1 MTINTITGTISP
13 DQLGATMMHEHIIV
27 AWDGTFLDST
37 LPFDW
42 QAIENEA
49 VDKLIAV
56 KEHGV
61 HTFVDM
67 TTIEMGRDVEF
78 LRRIAE
84 RAEINLIFATGVFA
98 DAYGI
103 PHYFRELSE
112 DDIAEIYVK
121 EIQDGVGPAKV
132 RAGVIKLATGDKT
145 LTDLEVTVT
154 RAVAKAQQATGVPV
168 LTHTGRGGGGVDQI
182 TLLKEGGVPPT
193 KMVIGHSDVSADL
206 RYHTRMLRYGAFVGF
221 DRIGLEAFMPDVI
234 RAQSIAALIRM
245 GYVHQ
250 LTMSLDAHVR
260 WCGRPNAL
268 TVEERDF
275 TDLWTK
281 FFPLLREAGVTD
293 EQVEQIMVAN
303 PRRVFSPEQ
312 EG

>member
-1 MTINTITGTISP
+1 MINTVTGSISP
-13 DQLGATMMHEHIIV
+13 DELGVTMMHEHIIV

-42 QAIENEA
+42 QAIEDEA
-49 VDKLIAV
+49 VKKLKAV

-61 HTFVDM
+61 RTFVDM

-84 RAEINLIFATGVFA
+84 RAEVNLIFATGLFA

-103 PHYFRELSE
+103 PHYFRDLSE
-112 DDIAEIYVK
+112 DDIAEIYIK
-121 EIQDGVGPAKV
+121 EIQDGVGPSKV

-145 LTDLEVTVT
+145 LTELEVMVT
-154 RAVAKAQQATGVPV
+154 RAVAKAQRATGVPV
-168 LTHTGRGGGGVDQI
+168 LTHTGRGGGGGDQI
-182 TLLKEGGVPPT
+182 RLLTEGGVPPT
-193 KMVIGHSDVSADL
+193 KMVIGHSDVSADI
-206 RYHTRMLRYGAFVGF
+206 RYHVRMLRSGAFVGF
-221 DRIGLEAFMPDVI
+221 DRIGLEAFMPDAI
-234 RAQSIAALIRM
+234 RAQNIAALIRM
-245 GYVHQ
+245 GFVRQ

-260 WCGRPNAL
+260 WCGRPNPL
-268 TVEERDF
+268 TAEERDF

-281 FFPLLREAGVTD
+281 FFPLLREAGVPD
-293 EQVEQIMVAN
+293 EQIEQIMVAN
-303 PRRVFSPEQ
+303 PKRVFSPEQ